1 MKARI
6 VRIRPEVP
14 TAMSRKRDNILRAVG
29 WLTLGLG
36 VGSGGTLVMQQWSR
50 TSTLV
55 AETRAEQQPPPE
67 AALTTELLLDGEPVL
82 GSSRAPL
89 TIVEFSDFECPYCR
103 LFHEEVLPSL
113 QREYIDTGLVRFIH
127 KDLPLPFHD
136 QARPAAAAAR
146 CAGEQNR
153 YWDLY
158 DALFDQ
164 QNCLEC
170 KGVEGI
176 AAELKIDSSAL
187 QACIQR
193 DATQALISANLS
205 EAELHSI
212 RATPTF
218 VIGPSRA
225 DAKHYGEIIEG
236 AMPWP
241 RLKAFIDQQLQLQ
254 NDR

>member
-1 MKARI
+1 
-6 VRIRPEVP
+6 
-14 TAMSRKRDNILRAVG
+14 MSRQNLNLLKALGLMA
-29 WLTLGLG
+29 LGLG
-36 VGSGGTLVMQQWSR
+36 IGSGGTLLLQQWIAD
-50 TSTLV
+50 TSAV
-55 AETRAEQQPPPE
+55 PEQGIDRQQPPKP
-67 AALTTELLLDGEPVL
+67 ALTTALLLQGEPVL
-82 GSSRAPL
+82 GSSDAPV
-89 TIVEFSDFECPYCR
+89 TIVEFSDFECPYCKR
-103 LFHEEVLPSL
+103 FHEEVLPEL
-113 QREYIDTGLVRFIH
+113 KREYINPGLVRFVH
-127 KDLPLPFHD
+127 KDLPLPFHR

-158 DALFDQ
+158 GALFDQ

-176 AAELKIDSSAL
+176 AEGLNIDASAL

-193 DATQALISANLS
+193 DATQALIAANLS
-205 EAELHSI
+205 EAELHNI

-225 DAKHYGEIIEG
+225 DDKHDGEIIEG

-241 RLKAFIDQQLQLQ
+241 RFKGLIDQQLQLQ
-254 NDR
+254 KDR